1 MSRLSDFTAHLKTRN
16 VSRPSQYHVEITTP
30 PMFRAQNEKE
40 LVSLWCSAIQTPQTT
55 IFTRDEYLED
65 GTRRKYAF
73 DQEYQNLTLTF
84 YLDQEYKIKQFF
96 DEWKNR
102 IVPNRRNFEYPNSY
116 TADKLNLS
124 ILNQDDRVT
133 YVYEYSRIFPKSI
146 NAVDLSYA
154 NGSQIA
160 TLTVDFVYEE
170 VYYNE
175 IADTGAISS
184 TSKPVVKTTETQQK
198 PLNNE
203 VSAEEISQDENQGG
217 YGFGA

>member
-1 MSRLSDFTAHLKTRN
+1 MSRLSDFTAQLKTRN
-16 VSRPSQYHVEITTP
+16 VSRPAQYLVEITTP
-30 PMFRAQNEKE
+30 PMFNPQNEKV
-40 LVSLWCSAIQTPQTT
+40 LVSMWCAAIQTPQTT
-55 IFTRDEYLED
+55 IFTRDEYIED

-73 DQEYQNLTLTF
+73 DQDYQNLTLTF

-154 NGSQIA
+154 NGNQVA

-170 VYYNE
+170 VYYSE
-175 IADTGAISS
+175 IADTGAVSS
-184 TSKPVVKTTETQQK
+184 TSKPVLNTTVAPPK
-198 PLNNE
+198 PINAE
-203 VSAEEISQDENQGG
+203 AAEEISFDENQGG
-217 YGFGA
+217 FSSAL

>member
-1 MSRLSDFTAHLKTRN
+1 MSRLSDFTAQLKTRN
-16 VSRPSQYHVEITTP
+16 VSRPSQYLVEITTP
-30 PMFRAQNEKE
+30 PMFKAQNEKE
-40 LVSLWCSAIQTPQTT
+40 LVSMWCSSIQTPQTT
-55 IFTRDEYLED
+55 IFTRDDYLVD
-65 GTRRKYAF
+65 GKRRKYAF

-102 IVPNRRNFEYPNSY
+102 IVPQRRNFEYPDSY

-124 ILNQDDRVT
+124 ILNQDNRIT

-154 NGSQIA
+154 NGNQIA

-175 IADTGAISS
+175 IADTGAVQS
-184 TSKPVVKTTETQQK
+184 TSKPTINTTET
-198 PLNNE
+198 
-203 VSAEEISQDENQGG
+203 SAPPKNTEARIEETSQDENQGG
-217 YGFGA
+217 YDFGA